1 VLLPIKIN
9 EQKGFKVQEKSKL
22 KTLDIATT
30 LVIKE
35 KKVGIISKQ

>member
-22 KTLDIATT
+22 KTLEIATT

-35 KKVGIISKQ
+35 KK